1 VGAAAVQ
8 VLVLGSI
15 EVLVR
20 GRPVPVSPLERALA
34 ALLALAPARTVST
47 DAIVDGL
54 WGERPPRSARTRV
67 QALVSGLRRK
77 LPDAADA
84 LSTRAP
90 GYSLLAETDNVRFD
104 RLLSAGRRWVAR
116 NEAERAC
123 AAFDQA
129 MTLWRGPALDG
140 VDSPF
145 ARTARAALDEAQLL
159 AVEEHTD
166 VRLAC
171 GRHRTLLPGLVE
183 FVTTHPFRERAR
195 GQLMVALYR
204 AGRQSEAVSV
214 YRAGRDLLARELGL
228 EPCPQLQELYQRI
241 LLQDLR
247 APCQPAPYRP
257 RANALSSSFWTSS
270 VAGSSEFR

>member
-1 VGAAAVQ
+1 VVIQ

-15 EVLVR
+15 EVLVD
-20 GRPVPVSPLERALA
+20 GRPVPMSPLERALA

-47 DAIVDGL
+47 AVIVDGL
-54 WGERPPRSARTRV
+54 WGDRSPRSARARV
-67 QALVSGLRRK
+67 QALVCGLRRK
-77 LPDAADA
+77 LLGAADA

-90 GYSLLAETDNVRFD
+90 GYSLLAETDTVRFD
-104 RLLSAGRRWVAR
+104 RLLSVGRGWAAR
-116 NEAERAC
+116 SEAERAC

-140 VDSPF
+140 VDAPF
-145 ARTARAALDEAQLL
+145 AGAARAALDEAQLL
-159 AVEEHTD
+159 AVEDHTE

-171 GRHRTLLPGLVE
+171 GRYRALLPGLVE
-183 FVTTHPFRERAR
+183 FVARHPFRERAR

-204 AGRQSEAVSV
+204 SGRQSEAVTV

-241 LLQDLR
+241 LLQDLH
-247 APCQPAPYRP
+247 A
-257 RANALSSSFWTSS
+257 
-270 VAGSSEFR
+270 